1 MLQRIGRYEIF
12 ERIAAGRQGTVY
24 RARDTVLDRVVAV
37 KVINQPVTDDPQYL
51 EALQR
56 EARLASS
63 LDNPNVTTVYD
74 FQVEGDT
81 AYIAMEYVPDSLDK
95 HVRAGEPLPYQRA
108 VEIAVQVCRGLAHAH
123 ENGVVH
129 RDIKL
134 QNILLTED
142 GIAKV
147 THFGIARALV
157 SSTLSRGT
165 RTMGTPWYMALEQ
178 LVYGS
183 TGTRHLRVIPSASY
197 GNRPWTIK
205 VKSVP

>member
-81 AYIAMEYVPDSLDK
+81 AYITMEHVPDSLDK

-165 RTMGTPWYMALEQ
+165 RTMGTPWYTA
-178 LVYGS
+178 
-183 TGTRHLRVIPSASY
+183 
-197 GNRPWTIK
+197 RPGLGIYA
-205 VKSVP
+205 